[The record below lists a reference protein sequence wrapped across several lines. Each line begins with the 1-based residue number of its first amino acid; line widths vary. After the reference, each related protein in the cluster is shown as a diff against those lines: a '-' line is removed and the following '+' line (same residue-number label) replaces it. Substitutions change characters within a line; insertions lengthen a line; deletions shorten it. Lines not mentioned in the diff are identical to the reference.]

1 MTEQYESYNLYI
13 EPYYDNDT
21 NYYHILT
28 LNRQPKGPLTNFTKL
43 MSIKN
48 LSTKM
53 GNSNDNYCT
62 VVIKNSILGNV
73 SHNKIQICT
82 NDDVTEVIDFLT
94 NNNYIINENM
104 TDYLSKYNSKKLLF
118 NFKYKIN

>member
-73 SHNKIQICT
+73 THNKIQICT

-94 NNNYIINENM
+94 NNNYIINENI

>member
-62 VVIKNSILGNV
+62 VVIKNSILANIR
-73 SHNKIQICT
+73 HNKIKICT
-82 NDDVTEVIDFLT
+82 NDDVTEVIDFLI
-94 NNNYIINENM
+94 NNNYIINKNITE
-104 TDYLSKYNSKKLLF
+104 YLSKYNSKNLLF

>member
-48 LSTKM
+48 ISTKM
-53 GNSNDNYCT
+53 GNLNDNYCT

-73 SHNKIQICT
+73 THNKIQICT

-94 NNNYIINENM
+94 NNNYIINEEI

>member
-21 NYYHILT
+21 SYYHILT

-73 SHNKIQICT
+73 THNKIQICT
-82 NDDVTEVIDFLT
+82 NEDVTEVIDFLT
-94 NNNYIINENM
+94 NNNYIINENI

>member
-53 GNSNDNYCT
+53 SNSNDNYCT

-73 SHNKIQICT
+73 THNKIQICT

-94 NNNYIINENM
+94 NNNYIINENI

>member
-21 NYYHILT
+21 SYYHILT

-53 GNSNDNYCT
+53 SNSNDNYCT

-82 NDDVTEVIDFLT
+82 NEDVTEVIDFLT

-104 TDYLSKYNSKKLLF
+104 TDYLSKYNSNKLLF